1 MKTLTI
7 FIYLFI
13 TFCGRVIENSSMA
26 STNLN
31 KKYNKSLALSLE
43 FVYFSHCKKRREI
56 VIDPKHMLDL
66 FIYF

>member
-1 MKTLTI
+1 
-7 FIYLFI
+7 
-13 TFCGRVIENSSMA
+13 MA